1 VLSLRNARVFVLNER
16 ATMALHEKPDHFADI
31 LLNKFV
37 LVIPL
42 RRKME
47 RDRENKYNFVA

>member
-1 VLSLRNARVFVLNER
+1 LRNARVFVLNER